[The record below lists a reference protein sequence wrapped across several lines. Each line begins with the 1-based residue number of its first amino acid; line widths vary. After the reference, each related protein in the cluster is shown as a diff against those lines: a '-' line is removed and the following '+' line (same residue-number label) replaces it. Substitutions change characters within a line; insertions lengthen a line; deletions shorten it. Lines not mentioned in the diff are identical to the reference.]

1 MLFVPD
7 LKKSCIHDILP
18 YSAAYN
24 DFKNIGTQVLII
36 FLQMAQ
42 RPKKISKSQLSATQT
57 SQKYG
62 LDGVNAILVTDTEH
76 RLRDIQINDVG
87 YTRDVL

>member
-36 FLQMAQ
+36 SSDGA
-42 RPKKISKSQLSATQT
+42 AT
-57 SQKYG
+57 
-62 LDGVNAILVTDTEH
+62 EE
-76 RLRDIQINDVG
+76 DI
-87 YTRDVL
+87 